1 MKTGIVVNN
10 YDPTF
15 KNRCQIR
22 IQGLHTEKID
32 GVYVIL
38 DDDLPWALPAPQ
50 TSSFGGSSVPD
61 VGSSVYVEDLG
72 NFRYQYYSQ
81 VEVKGDIKK
90 MMYEHADSSDKIKI
104 IAYSNDSFEGE
115 NIELRIMYIPD
126 DGLIIK
132 CGGNEINM
140 TTYNGMNIKTN
151 TGAEIKIHTD
161 NTIDI
166 NTDSVINLNC
176 DKVNLTKD
184 ASERIILGSKLMEKF
199 NAHTHLSAVGLTS
212 PSNLKIEE
220 TDLSDKVRIN

>member
-32 GVYVIL
+32 GTYVIL
-38 DDDLPWALPAPQ
+38 DDDLPWASPAPQ

-61 VGSSVYVEDLG
+61 VGSSVYIEDLG

-81 VEVKGDIKK
+81 VEVKADIKK
-90 MMYEHADSSDKIKI
+90 IMYQNADSSDRVKI

-126 DGLIIK
+126 EGLVIK
-132 CGGNEINM
+132 CGDNEINM
-140 TTYNGMNIKTN
+140 STYEGMLIKSN
-151 TGAEIKIHTD
+151 TGAEIKINND
-161 NTIDI
+161 SSIDI
-166 NTDSVINLNC
+166 KSKGAINLNC
-176 DKVNLTKD
+176 DKVNLTD
-184 ASERIILGSKLMEKF
+184 EAAERIVLGSKLMAKF
-199 NAHTHLSAVGLTS
+199 NNHTHLSLVGLTS
-212 PSNLKIEE
+212 EPLMKIEE
-220 TDLSDKVRIN
+220 NDLSDKVRIN